1 MFHYDGIDLQA
12 AHDEQQSV
20 YDLTFLN
27 SASPS
32 RFFACK
38 QVTCFHKFV
47 MQVLP
52 PNYGHCS
59 SQYYAALH
67 CVGLVC
73 CVCVFN
79 VLQIKVS

>member
-1 MFHYDGIDLQA
+1 
-12 AHDEQQSV
+12 
-20 YDLTFLN
+20 
-27 SASPS
+27 
-32 RFFACK
+32 
-38 QVTCFHKFV
+38 

-79 VLQIKVS
+79 VLQIKVSWHELSSADAVTAMTTPVSLQPWSKQIFTFI